1 MSSNYYS
8 MEDEHTIL
16 DRVRGGEHRAFG
28 QLIDR
33 HKDGAFTLALR
44 ILGSRE
50 EAEETVQDAFLRAH
64 RGLADFRGDARFG
77 TWLYRI
83 VYNLSMTRVTR
94 RKPQAERLDALPEE
108 PADVVRESE
117 AGGILER
124 LERQEAADLLAKG
137 LAKLPEQYRLAV
149 ELFYLQEQSYEEI
162 ATIMEIPIGT
172 VKTYL
177 FRARARLKVLLADA
191 VNEEVRAA

>member
-1 MSSNYYS
+1 MD
-8 MEDEHTIL
+8 DEYTIL
-16 DRVRGGEHRAFG
+16 DRVRAGDHRAFG
-28 QLIDR
+28 LLIDR

-50 EAEETVQDAFLRAH
+50 EAEEVVQDAFVRAY
-64 RGLADFRGDARFG
+64 RGLGEFRGDSRFG

-83 VYNLSMTRVTR
+83 VFNLSMTRAKR
-94 RKPQAERLDALPEE
+94 RRPRTESLDSLPEE
-108 PADVVRESE
+108 PADLVGESDG
-117 AGGILER
+117 GGILER
-124 LERQEAADLLAKG
+124 LERQDAMDLLAKG
-137 LAKLPEQYRLAV
+137 LAKLPEHYRIAV

-162 ATIMEIPIGT
+162 ATIMAIPIGT

-177 FRARARLKVLLADA
+177 FRARARLKVLLAKA